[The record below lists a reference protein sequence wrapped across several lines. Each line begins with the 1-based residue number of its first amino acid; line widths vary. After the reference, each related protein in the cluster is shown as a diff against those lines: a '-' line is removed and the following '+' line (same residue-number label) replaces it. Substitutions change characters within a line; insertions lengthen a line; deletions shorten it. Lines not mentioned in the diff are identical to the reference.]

1 MCRAVLFQ
9 LLAEA
14 GEFGTQ
20 IGAFVLRGLRRDEG
34 AGLERGVLEGA
45 VEPEPELPGDL
56 ERGEG
61 GAMVARHGV
70 ARGVAGAPH
79 FTEELG
85 DLARQNALV
94 LQAAQQVVLGL
105 LG

>member
-9 LLAEA
+9 LLAET

-20 IGAFVLRGLRRDEG
+20 IGTFVLRSLWRDEG
-34 AGLERGVLEGA
+34 AGLERGVSEGA

-56 ERGEG
+56 EHGQG
-61 GAMVARHGV
+61 GAMVTRYGV

-79 FTEELG
+79 FAEELG

-94 LQAAQQVVLGL
+94 LQAAQQVVLGF